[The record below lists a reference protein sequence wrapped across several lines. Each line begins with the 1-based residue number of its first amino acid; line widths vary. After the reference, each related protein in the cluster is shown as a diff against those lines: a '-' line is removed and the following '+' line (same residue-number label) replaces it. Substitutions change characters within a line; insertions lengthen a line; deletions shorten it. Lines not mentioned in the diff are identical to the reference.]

1 METVI
6 VAFENGTMA
15 QRFGEL
21 LENTGTAKCLLCRS
35 GDQVRRLMNKQ
46 TVYCVVCGPHLSDG
60 PAEWLAEDLPPAC
73 SLLLVGPQHMLDA
86 CASRDVYTLA
96 TPIRR
101 EEAVSTVK
109 LLLQFGH
116 RMERFTAARRTS
128 ADQATVDRAKKLLMD
143 RLGMTEDQAHRELQ
157 KRSMDL
163 SLIHISEPTR
173 LRCISYA
180 VFCLKKNF
188 FFNDT
193 ATTEIYTLHIV
204 GSVRCV

>member
-116 RMERFTAARRTS
+116 RMERFTAARRSGTYGNYLRISHPGGQETVYAHMQYLYVRAGEVVQAGQSLGTVGQTGRATGAHLHFEFLTGGIRYDPS
-128 ADQATVDRAKKLLMD
+128 AA
-143 RLGMTEDQAHRELQ
+143 
-157 KRSMDL
+157 L
-163 SLIHISEPTR
+163 SLP
-173 LRCISYA
+173 
-180 VFCLKKNF
+180 
-188 FFNDT
+188 
-193 ATTEIYTLHIV
+193 
-204 GSVRCV
+204 

>member
-109 LLLQFGH
+109 LH

-157 KRSMDL
+157 KRSMDAGARL
-163 SLIHISEPTR
+163 SH
-173 LRCISYA
+173 
-180 VFCLKKNF
+180 
-188 FFNDT
+188 T
-193 ATTEIYTLHIV
+193 ARQVIRELEK
-204 GSVRCV
+204 

>member
-73 SLLLVGPQHMLDA
+73 SLLLVGSQHMLDA

-157 KRSMDL
+157 KRSMDAGARL
-163 SLIHISEPTR
+163 SH
-173 LRCISYA
+173 
-180 VFCLKKNF
+180 
-188 FFNDT
+188 T
-193 ATTEIYTLHIV
+193 ARQVIRELEK
-204 GSVRCV
+204 

>member
-143 RLGMTEDQAHRELQ
+143 QTEPHGKTGHSRAR
-157 KRSMDL
+157 KIVRS
-163 SLIHISEPTR
+163 
-173 LRCISYA
+173 
-180 VFCLKKNF
+180 
-188 FFNDT
+188 
-193 ATTEIYTLHIV
+193 
-204 GSVRCV
+204 

>member
-1 METVI
+1 MQTIFYSTANI
-6 VAFENGTMA
+6 VSRPG
-15 QRFGEL
+15 
-21 LENTGTAKCLLCRS
+21 KIV
-35 GDQVRRLMNKQ
+35 D
-46 TVYCVVCGPHLSDG
+46 
-60 PAEWLAEDLPPAC
+60 LAEYRRSAARERTAVPTLPREPWGESEQGGEAPQPV
-73 SLLLVGPQHMLDA
+73 SPRPRRRDRRRRGALLLDA

-157 KRSMDL
+157 KRSMDAGARL
-163 SLIHISEPTR
+163 SH
-173 LRCISYA
+173 
-180 VFCLKKNF
+180 
-188 FFNDT
+188 T
-193 ATTEIYTLHIV
+193 ARQVIRELEK
-204 GSVRCV
+204 